1 MKHNYTFLAS
11 NLIFI
16 RTNLINLS
24 EEVKEREHGRTM
36 SFYLHIKWLQHCC
49 NIARYSN
56 TVQRRALHFSRLLDL
71 LNFWRAVIIMF
82 LLQTTD
88 KRHSNFNYISSQQNG
103 RTYVAIYI

>member
-1 MKHNYTFLAS
+1 MITCFRLE
-11 NLIFI
+11 NLILI

-24 EEVKEREHGRTM
+24 EEIKEREYGRTM
-36 SFYLHIKWLQHCC
+36 SFYLHIKWLQHCY

-56 TVQRRALHFSRLLDL
+56 TVQRRALRFSRLLDL

-88 KRHSNFNYISSQQNG
+88 KRRSNFNYISSQQNG
-103 RTYVAIYI
+103 RTYVAIYM